1 MTTGRAWHR
10 RPLTWALVVLL
21 ALGGGLVGAREAWGD
36 CWPMHPHDA
45 RAYRQYDCA
54 NLGGP
59 RNLAT
64 LLRYYAVTLPPD
76 ATGVRYYS
84 DDNSATGPDVLF
96 LRFTAPAGT
105 AADYLAALHG
115 TPVALTPD
123 AALHETARLRHRD
136 HVDWEFPPGLD
147 HRVLSFGPTPAGTA
161 VSTPDGAATAI
172 VRLTV
177 LKP

>member
-1 MTTGRAWHR
+1 MSAARAWHR

-21 ALGGGLVGAREAWGD
+21 ALGGGLVGAREAWGN

-64 LLRYYAVTLPPD
+64 LLRYYDVTLPAD

-84 DDNSATGPDVLF
+84 DDNSASGPDVLF
-96 LRFTAPAGT
+96 LRFTVPPAT
-105 AADYLAALHG
+105 ATAHLAALHATE
-115 TPVALTPD
+115 TPTDPDTALRD
-123 AALHETARLRHRD
+123 TAELRRRD
-136 HVDWEFPPGLD
+136 HVDWSFPPESP
-147 HRVLSFGPTPAGTA
+147 HHVLTFGPTPTGTA
-161 VSTPDGAATAI
+161 VTTPTGDTTT
-172 VRLTV
+172 VHLTV
-177 LKP
+177 LHP